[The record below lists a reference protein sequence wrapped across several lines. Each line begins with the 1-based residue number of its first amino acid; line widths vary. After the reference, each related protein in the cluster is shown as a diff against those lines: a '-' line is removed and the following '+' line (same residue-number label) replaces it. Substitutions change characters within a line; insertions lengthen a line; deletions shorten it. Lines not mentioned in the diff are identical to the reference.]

1 MSEGNAS
8 NMLWI
13 MGKVLVFVRFESEE
27 RSAEMG
33 SVGAVHRLR
42 GGEER

>member
-8 NMLWI
+8 NMLGI
-13 MGKVLVFVRFESEE
+13 MVKARFESEE
-27 RSAEMG
+27 GSAETG